1 MIFHVCYHVS
11 RETLSFVG
19 KESAGVKGNW
29 INIESTII
37 VEDSPV
43 EKRYSLKKKQFHLE
57 LWTVSF
63 CYNEPFRVVHRLSLA
78 FSCLIQEKSYFRD
91 FFCAESHLEAL
102 LIIVCTYLRIYKE
115 SKRQKDSKSESMS
128 K

>member
-43 EKRYSLKKKQFHLE
+43 GKRYSLKNKTKGTLVPEREQ
-57 LWTVSF
+57 WTIL
-63 CYNEPFRVVHRLSLA
+63 RV
-78 FSCLIQEKSYFRD
+78 
-91 FFCAESHLEAL
+91 
-102 LIIVCTYLRIYKE
+102 
-115 SKRQKDSKSESMS
+115 
-128 K
+128 